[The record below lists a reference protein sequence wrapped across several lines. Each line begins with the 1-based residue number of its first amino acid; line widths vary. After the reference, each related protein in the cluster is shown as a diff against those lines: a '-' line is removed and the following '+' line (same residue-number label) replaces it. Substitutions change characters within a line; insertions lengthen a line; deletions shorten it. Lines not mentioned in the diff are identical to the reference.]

1 MKNILINGAFGKMG
15 QITSDTIAAHP
26 DFNLIAKTGS
36 QDNLD
41 QVIKA
46 EKPDIVID
54 LTHAKVAYQNAKI
67 IIENHVHAVIG
78 TTGFSRDEISQ
89 LEKQCETAQ
98 LGSIVAPNFSLSAV
112 LMMKFASQA
121 AQYFSAVEIIEMHH
135 PEKID
140 APSGTAIKT
149 AELIS
154 KHKKS
159 TAANTSSN
167 GEKYFDVPIHSL
179 RLPGVLAEQ
188 TVIFGD
194 QFETLSLAQKS
205 VSRACFMP
213 GIILACHQVTR
224 LQKLVYGLENIL

>member
-15 QITSDTIAAHP
+15 EITAQTIAAHP

-36 QDNLD
+36 KDNLD
-41 QVIKA
+41 QAIKA

-54 LTHAKVAYQNAKI
+54 LTHAKVAYENAQI
-67 IIENHVHAVIG
+67 IINNHVHAVIG
-78 TTGFSRDEISQ
+78 TTGFSKNEILQ
-89 LEKQCETAQ
+89 LEKQCEAEN

-135 PEKID
+135 PAKID

-154 KHKKS
+154 KHKNP
-159 TAANTSSN
+159 TADTSSN

-188 TVIFGD
+188 TVIFSD
-194 QFETLSLAQKS
+194 QFETLSLVQKNLN
-205 VSRACFMP
+205 RACFMP
-213 GIILACHQVTR
+213 GIILACQKVIS
-224 LQKLVYGLENIL
+224 LKKLVYGLENIL